1 MPEINALFVIY
12 YHLKDCKK
20 PIKITKGLIYVFRF
34 MIQLP
39 IIVFKMHLFYIWCA
53 QKISVCNIGCTNQV
67 GYQNPSNILIVF
79 KNIYISKPRYRNT
92 HIVISIYVCI
102 YIFIYFAPWYVAIL
116 CSKWF
121 QWWTNH
127 FFMMW
132 DRVWEIGTWFTH
144 IKLKAYWNEQKGSCA
159 RSLGQLN

>member
-20 PIKITKGLIYVFRF
+20 PIKITKGFIYVFRF

-39 IIVFKMHLFYIWCA
+39 IIVFKMHLFYFWCA
-53 QKISVCNIGCTNQV
+53 QKISMCNIGCTNQV
-67 GYQNPSNILIVF
+67 GYQNVDNLIF
-79 KNIYISKPRYRNT
+79 LDMYLKTTISKHCYFYICFT
-92 HIVISIYVCI
+92 YIY
-102 YIFIYFAPWYVAIL
+102 IYFAPWYDAIL

>member
-20 PIKITKGLIYVFRF
+20 PIKITKGFIYVFRF

-39 IIVFKMHLFYIWCA
+39 IIVLKMHLYYFWCA
-53 QKISVCNIGCTNQV
+53 HKSSMCNIDCTNQV
-67 GYQNPSNILIVF
+67 GYQNVDNLIF
-79 KNIYISKPRYRNT
+79 LDMYLKTTISKHCYFYICFT
-92 HIVISIYVCI
+92 YIY
-102 YIFIYFAPWYVAIL
+102 IYFAPWYDAIL

>member
-1 MPEINALFVIY
+1 
-12 YHLKDCKK
+12 
-20 PIKITKGLIYVFRF
+20 

-39 IIVFKMHLFYIWCA
+39 IIVLKMHLYYFWCA
-53 QKISVCNIGCTNQV
+53 HKSSMCNIDCKNQV
-67 GYQNPSNILIVF
+67 GYQNPSNILIVL
-79 KNIYISKPRYRNT
+79 KNTYILKSPF
-92 HIVISIYVCI
+92 VF
-102 YIFIYFAPWYVAIL
+102 FIYFAPWYDAIL

-159 RSLGQLN
+159 RSFGQLNSVSYTHLTLPTILLV